1 MAKFDGIFNIE
12 GTLKGMTFYKSK
24 DGHMV
29 RTKGGVSKERI
40 AKDPAFER
48 TRENGSEFAHCAKM
62 AQLFR
67 NSVSDKVELAKDH
80 RTSSRLNQVM
90 HAIKA
95 LDSTSARGERNV
107 PTGIQHPDGPKQL
120 QGFEFNSN
128 GQITQIFT
136 QLQALDVQNG
146 TLNHQGFIPNKLSC
160 PKIALHKKV

>member
-48 TRENGSEFAHCAKM
+48 M
-62 AQLFR
+62 
-67 NSVSDKVELAKDH
+67 
-80 RTSSRLNQVM
+80 
-90 HAIKA
+90 
-95 LDSTSARGERNV
+95 
-107 PTGIQHPDGPKQL
+107 
-120 QGFEFNSN
+120 
-128 GQITQIFT
+128 
-136 QLQALDVQNG
+136 
-146 TLNHQGFIPNKLSC
+146 SC